1 MTHNQQYTKEIV
13 TKAID
18 TFYRLSSKRAYKDS
32 KTTIRGL
39 SFDKV
44 YMSQVIQKDSLKP
57 GNILIYV
64 ENKHM
69 ATINVKNRTTD
80 NINLVE
86 DIVFYFMRNKMLKF

>member
-1 MTHNQQYTKEIV
+1 MTHDKQYAKEIV

-18 TFYRLSSKRAYKDS
+18 TFYRLSSKRGYIAS
-32 KTTIRGL
+32 KLDVRGL

-44 YMSQVIQKDSLKP
+44 HMGQVEQKHNSKP
-57 GNILIYV
+57 NDILVYV

>member
-1 MTHNQQYTKEIV
+1 MKHNQQYTKEIV

-18 TFYRLSSKRAYKDS
+18 TFYRLSSNRDYNVTRLSVK
-32 KTTIRGL
+32 GL

-44 YMSQVIQKDSLKP
+44 YMSQVVYENSLKP

>member
-1 MTHNQQYTKEIV
+1 MKHNQQYAKEIV

-18 TFYRLSSKRAYKDS
+18 TFYRLSSKRGYNAS
-32 KTTIRGL
+32 KLSVKGL

-44 YMSQVIQKDSLKP
+44 YMSQVVYENSLKP

>member
-1 MTHNQQYTKEIV
+1 MTHDKQYAKEIV

-18 TFYRLSSKRAYKDS
+18 TFYRLSSKRGYNAS
-32 KTTIRGL
+32 KLDVRGL

-44 YMSQVIQKDSLKP
+44 YMSQVKQKNGLKP
-57 GNILIYV
+57 SNILIYV